1 MYELVKMMKKYLFAQ
16 QQVAKKTFLL

>member
-1 MYELVKMMKKYLFAQ
+1 MYKLLKMMKKYLFAQ